1 MGASRSARG
10 RLLLWSCF
18 CPVAGASSGAHKI
31 GPCRQRARN
40 PTARQGARADERS
53 LCSPT
58 RVAARPLRCSPT
70 LSESRPLNRTPD
82 PGSHSLTPGC
92 CADQVECPDP
102 AGRTLQLH
110 EPPKRSVPL
119 TADVFSGSTGLV
131 EQIDVSRAG
140 RVEPGGQQRKPVRN
154 LDDSGQARRAGSPF
168 RTSAAVPTT
177 SSSTRFVLLLRI
189 TNRLGPCRHSLAALW
204 TAASATCAQADFPSS
219 GKAPRTPRDTRRA
232 QMDARRQSR
241 PEA

>member
-1 MGASRSARG
+1 MGASRSSRG

-140 RVEPGGQQRKPVRN
+140 RVEPGGATAE
-154 LDDSGQARRAGSPF
+154 ARSEPRRLRAGTTCRLPIQDVGGGSHHQLIDAVRAVAQDHQQAGAVSPQSRRLVDRGIRHLRPSGLPF
-168 RTSAAVPTT
+168 ERESAPY
-177 SSSTRFVLLLRI
+177 STRYSPGSDGR
-189 TNRLGPCRHSLAALW
+189 
-204 TAASATCAQADFPSS
+204 ASAVSS
-219 GKAPRTPRDTRRA
+219 
-232 QMDARRQSR
+232 
-241 PEA
+241 